1 VCLFPQALVTLS
13 KLLSDAQERHPALYT
28 LLKWVVKKEGVAP
41 TARRV
46 AEERAVPV
54 FQRRRTMTKAC
65 QAAERA
71 FGASVALA
79 IAFHVLPSQ
88 DAVSQPSP
96 PPYCCLYPSPY
107 CTFPGGVGSR
117 RTR

>member
-1 VCLFPQALVTLS
+1 MCLFPQALVTLS

-107 CTFPGGVGSR
+107 CTFPWGVGSR